1 VGEQDNALSGA
12 RLSADGVRALYE
24 RHGPALV
31 AYACSF
37 LPDVAAAED
46 AVHGVFLRL
55 LRSEIETPQSPVSY
69 IYRAVRNSALN
80 ARRSSIRESPLAEN
94 ETLFAHPS
102 GNHEAA
108 LALQKLL
115 SELPEEQREAV
126 VMRIWSGM
134 TLEEIAVSTE
144 VSLNTVASRY
154 RYALEKLRERMRPF
168 QTDREEKG
176 EQ

>member
-1 VGEQDNALSGA
+1 
-12 RLSADGVRALYE
+12 LSADAVRALYE

-46 AVHGVFLRL
+46 AVHTVFLRL
-55 LRSEIETPQSPVSY
+55 LRSEIETPKSPVSY
-69 IYRAVRNSALN
+69 IYRAVRNTALN
-80 ARRSSIRESPLAEN
+80 ARRGSIRESPLAEN
-94 ETLFAHPS
+94 EPLFARQS

-115 SELPEEQREAV
+115 SELSEEQREAV

-154 RYALEKLRERMRPF
+154 RYALEKLRARMSPF
-168 QTDREEKG
+168 QTDREKKG
-176 EQ
+176 KQ